1 MNQRKEW
8 FRIVFLIVLV
18 LLGTLLITGC
28 SSKLRVGELKTESQ
42 LVELGDTN
50 SVKVEINFGAGDLRV
65 NGGAEKLL
73 EANFTYNVSRLKPE
87 VEFADDTLIVRQPDV
102 KGLPALGDLVDF
114 RNEWDM
120 RLNNQIPMDL
130 SVNIGA
136 GTSELQLA
144 GLSLTGLDIQL
155 GASETTIDLSGSWL
169 HDLDVTI
176 EAGVGHVILR
186 LPKTIGVRVEV
197 ETAIGSIDALDLKQ
211 DGNVYTNAAYGISD
225 VALQINM
232 EAGIG
237 QITLEESNET
247 QEVFAGAQ
255 ITGWVWHDLCESGKD
270 GQPAPSTTPPGC
282 VKGVSPLGPY
292 HADGLLA
299 IDEPL
304 IEGVVVTLGEG
315 SCPSTGLAETSTI
328 VTDLSYSF
336 SSLKPGT
343 YCVSIDPQREPNFS
357 ILKPGIW
364 TFPTISQDV
373 IQTTVTVEEG
383 EYKGMVNFGWDY
395 QFQP

>member
-1 MNQRKEW
+1 MYQQKEW
-8 FRIVFLIVLV
+8 FRTVIWLALV

-28 SSKLRVGELKTESQ
+28 SSNLRVGELKTESQ
-42 LVELGDTN
+42 SVELVDTN
-50 SVKVEINFGAGDLRV
+50 SIKVEINFGAGNLHV

-73 EANFTYNVSRLKPE
+73 EANFTYNVSRLQPE
-87 VEFADDTLIVRQPDV
+87 LESTDNTLIVRQPDV
-102 KGLPALGDLVDF
+102 EGLPALGNLAGF
-114 RNEWDM
+114 RNEWDL
-120 RLNNQIPMDL
+120 RLNNQVPMDL
-130 SVNIGA
+130 SINVGA

-144 GLSLTGLDIQL
+144 GLSLTGLDIHL
-155 GASETTIDLSGSWL
+155 GASESTLDLSGNWA
-169 HDLDVTI
+169 HDLDVTV
-176 EAGVGHVILR
+176 EAGVGDITLR
-186 LPKTIGVRVEV
+186 LPKNIGVRVEV
-197 ETAIGSIDALDLKQ
+197 ETGIGSMYAPDLKQ

-225 VALQINM
+225 VTLQINM

-270 GQPAPSTTPPGC
+270 GQPAPATIPPGC
-282 VKGVSPLGPY
+282 VKEVSPLGPY
-292 HADGLLA
+292 HADGVMA
-299 IDEPL
+299 TNEPL

-315 SCPSTGLAETSTI
+315 ACPSTGLAETSTI
-328 VTDLSYSF
+328 ITDLSYSF
-336 SSLKPGT
+336 SNLKAGT

-357 ILKPGIW
+357 ILRPGLW
-364 TFPTISQDV
+364 TYPVITEEVIS
-373 IQTTVTVEEG
+373 TTVEVTQG